1 MFNGILG
8 VRKAVGGGKHKKGS
22 LGLKTGFL
30 HFSAHAN
37 MIERLKHQQ
46 YITFGIDGQ
55 PHVLILGPFIVVCV

>member
-1 MFNGILG
+1 
-8 VRKAVGGGKHKKGS
+8 
-22 LGLKTGFL
+22 
-30 HFSAHAN
+30 